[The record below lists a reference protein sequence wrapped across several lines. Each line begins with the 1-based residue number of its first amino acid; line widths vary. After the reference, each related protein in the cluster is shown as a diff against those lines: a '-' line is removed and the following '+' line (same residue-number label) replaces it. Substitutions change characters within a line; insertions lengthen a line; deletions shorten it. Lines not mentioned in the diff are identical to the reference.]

1 MVKYS
6 KRSIMFEEL
15 KEITYKK
22 EAEFLSQYACF
33 SKDTAGREREEE
45 SCPMRTEFQ
54 RDRDRIMH
62 SKAFRRMKN
71 KTQVFLAPEGDHYR
85 TRMTHTLDVMQI
97 ARSISRVLR
106 LNEDLTEA
114 IALGHDLGHT
124 PFGHTGERTLARLSG
139 GRFKHNEQSVRVCEV
154 IEKDGKGLNLTK
166 EVKDGILNHRSSGNP
181 STLEGKVVMF
191 ADKIAYVNHDID
203 DAVRAK
209 VLDPKQLPQQYLKI
223 VGETPTKRI
232 NNTILSIYNKSNGQP
247 FVEMENEMAEAM
259 SQLRNFMFKNVY
271 NEKAGNSENE
281 RADRLLELLFNK
293 FMAEPQKMPE
303 FFVLLLDKYD
313 KTTVVCDYLASMSDT
328 YAINLF
334 NDLFVPQRWVVL

>member
-1 MVKYS
+1 
-6 KRSIMFEEL
+6 MFEHL

-22 EAEFLSQYACF
+22 EDEFLSQYACF
-33 SKDTAGREREEE
+33 SKNTKGRAIFED

-62 SKAFRRMKN
+62 SKAFRRLKN

-97 ARSISRVLR
+97 ARSIARVLR

-124 PFGHTGERTLARLSG
+124 PFGHAGERTLNRLSG
-139 GRFKHNEQSVRVCEV
+139 GWFHHTEQSVRVCDI
-154 IEKDGKGLNLTK
+154 IEKEGRGLNLTF
-166 EVKDGILNHRSSGNP
+166 EVKDGILNHRSSGKP
-181 STLEGKVVMF
+181 MTLEGKVVMF

-209 VLDPKQLPQQYLKI
+209 LLKIEDLPQGDLKI
-223 VGETPTKRI
+223 FGETATKRI
-232 NNTILSIYNKSNGQP
+232 NNAILAIYEKSNGKN
-247 FVEMENEMAEAM
+247 FVEMSEPAATAMAN
-259 SQLRNFMFKNVY
+259 LRKFMFQNVY
-271 NEKAGNSENE
+271 NEKAGNTENE
-281 RADRLLELLFNK
+281 RADRLLEILFDK
-293 FMAEPQKMPE
+293 FLNHPQEMPP
-303 FFVLLLDKYD
+303 FFVSLLDRYD
-313 KTTVVCDYLASMSDT
+313 TKVVVCDYLASMSDT

-334 NDLFVPQRWVVL
+334 NDLFVPKPWVVL